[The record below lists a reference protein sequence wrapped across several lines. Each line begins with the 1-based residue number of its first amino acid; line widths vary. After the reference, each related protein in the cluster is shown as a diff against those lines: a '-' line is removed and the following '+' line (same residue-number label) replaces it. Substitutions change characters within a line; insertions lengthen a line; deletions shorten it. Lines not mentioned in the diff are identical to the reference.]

1 MRRGRLPGRLG
12 RRGFLAA
19 SALATP
25 RLARGQGTAKVVVI
39 GGGFGGATCARV
51 LKKLAPDIA
60 VTLVEPAKTYTA
72 CPGSSEVV
80 VGARELSRQQF
91 GYDAIGRAGVTVAA
105 TAAKG
110 VDAKARTVALADGN
124 TLAFDRLVMAPG
136 IDFDWQAL
144 PGYDEK
150 AAEKMPH
157 AWKGGEQIALLG
169 RQLKAMPDGGVV
181 VIAVPAAPY
190 RCPPAPYERASLIAW
205 YLKAQKPRSH
215 VVILDAKDSF
225 SQQRLF
231 QQAWARLYPGV
242 IEWVALSQGGNV
254 TAVDAGTLTVKTD
267 FEDHT
272 GQVAN
277 IIPPQK
283 AAAIAKSAG
292 VADHTGWCPV
302 EPVAFESTLVRGI
315 HVLGDSAVMGAM
327 AKGASGANAQAKVCA
342 AAIAQRLGGRQAAAP
357 PLTNT
362 CYSLAAPDYGFSI
375 TGLYRP
381 DNGQLLEVPGSGA
394 TSPLDA
400 DQASRAS
407 EARSAGAW
415 YETVTAEIFG

>member
-1 MRRGRLPGRLG
+1 VRAGPRRSFIAGAAAA
-12 RRGFLAA
+12 LAA
-19 SALATP
+19 PALA
-25 RLARGQGTAKVVVI
+25 RAEGTAKVVVI

-51 LKKLAPDIA
+51 LKRLAPEIA
-60 VTLVEPAKTYTA
+60 VTLVEPQKTYAA
-72 CPGSSEVV
+72 CPGSSEVI
-80 VGARELSRQQF
+80 VGARDLARQQF

-110 VDAKARTVALADGN
+110 VDASARTVALADGN

-136 IDFDWQAL
+136 IDLNWAAL
-144 PGYDEK
+144 PGYDEQ

-169 RQLKAMPDGGVV
+169 RQLKAMPDGGLV

-205 YLKAQKPRSH
+205 YLKAHKPRSRLL
-215 VVILDAKDSF
+215 ILDAKDSF

-231 QQAWARLYPGV
+231 QQAWAKLYPGV

-254 TAVDAGTLTVKTD
+254 TAIDASTLTVKTD
-267 FEDHT
+267 FDEHKA
-272 GQVAN
+272 QVAN

-283 AAAIAKSAG
+283 AAAIANSAG

-302 EPVAFESTLVRGI
+302 EPVAFESTLVPAV
-315 HVLGDSAVMGAM
+315 HVLGDSAIMGAV
-327 AKGASGANAQAKVCA
+327 AKGASGANAQAKACA
-342 AAIAQRLGGRQAAAP
+342 GHLVARLGGRP
-357 PLTNT
+357 PAEPQLSNT
-362 CYSLAAPDYGFSI
+362 CFSLAAPDYGFSI
-375 TGLYRP
+375 TGVYRP
-381 DNGQLLEVPGSGA
+381 EKGQLLEVPGSGA

-400 DQASRAS
+400 DQASRAR
-407 EARSAGAW
+407 EANAAQIW
-415 YETVTAEIFG
+415 YETVTAEIFR